1 MVDYDMYR
9 ELDPDRHGRGSEE
22 LEDEPLAGEIIDI
35 QGDQPPS
42 EHFML
47 LLPPD
52 IKAFGLHDKRW
63 SKSIFFL
70 DTSSIQTRVLTQ
82 VIP

>member
-9 ELDPDRHGRGSEE
+9 ELEQGRHARDSEE
-22 LEDEPLAGEIIDI
+22 PQEEPHPKDIIDI
-35 QGDQPPS
+35 QGDQLPS

-47 LLPPD
+47 LLPPE

-63 SKSIFFL
+63 SKSFFL
-70 DTSSIQTRVLTQ
+70 LEVPPIRRRF
-82 VIP
+82 